1 MSALFDSGRIVDLIL
16 ALVVLEAL
24 LLLGTRF
31 RRGGGIAP
39 RALLANLLAGVC
51 LLLAL
56 RGALTGADWIWPALF
71 LLLALPAHLID
82 LHGRWRRVA

>member
-1 MSALFDSGRIVDLIL
+1 MSALFDSGRIIDLIL
-16 ALVVLEAL
+16 ALVALETL
-24 LLLGTRF
+24 LLLGIHI

-39 RALLANLLAGVC
+39 RALLANLLAGAC

-82 LHGRWRRVA
+82 LYGRWNRTA